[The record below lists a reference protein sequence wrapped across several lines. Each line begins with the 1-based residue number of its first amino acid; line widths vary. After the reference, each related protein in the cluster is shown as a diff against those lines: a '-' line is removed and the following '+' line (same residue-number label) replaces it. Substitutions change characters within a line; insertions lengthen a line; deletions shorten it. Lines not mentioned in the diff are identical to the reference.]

1 MNDHSRPVPEARPV
15 PAGTPKNG
23 MFGGTL
29 VAVGFGA
36 LAFLI
41 IIAVVPD
48 KPGMLAV
55 LRRGD
60 WRYLIV
66 GLACLAVA
74 IVFDAFR
81 LFWLCKGIGSD
92 VPFPRVV
99 QGIMASNFVSLVT
112 PFVSGGAP
120 CIVWVLQQAGV
131 DMSRASAAV
140 VAGGVVSQ
148 STLIALSVVVP
159 ILSGIHR
166 AGDPFARMLSI
177 GARTVVP
184 LYLLGVVLIVLG
196 SLRIEWAQR
205 TISSWDKRLQKA
217 VRARRL
223 AVRLRRLLRGIGQG
237 LRGYNASFRLLATER
252 PSVLIRA
259 YGCSALYFM
268 GLFTVGYL
276 VFRAV
281 GADIGYLRAVSA
293 QMIVLLVASAT
304 PTPGGAGASELG
316 AYSLFAQMMP
326 REAVG
331 AFVLVWRILTY
342 WLLLLTG
349 AIALGMAVRTSAQ
362 RYAQLA
368 IQGTNRK
375 FSSRKGLKQ
384 R

>member
-1 MNDHSRPVPEARPV
+1 MNDSPRPVSETHLKPSGMPEKGILRS
-15 PAGTPKNG
+15 
-23 MFGGTL
+23 TL
-29 VAVGFGA
+29 TAVGFSIVV
-36 LAFLI
+36 FLI
-41 IIAVVPD
+41 VIAVVPD
-48 KPGMLAV
+48 KTGMLAV

-60 WRYLIV
+60 WRYLAA
-66 GLACLAVA
+66 GLACLALA
-74 IVFDAFR
+74 LWFDAFR
-81 LFWLCKGIGSD
+81 LWWLCKGIGSE

-99 QGIMASNFVSLVT
+99 QGILASNFVSLVT

-120 CIVWVLQQAGV
+120 CIIWVLQQSGV

-148 STLIALSVVVP
+148 SMLVALSVVVP
-159 ILSGIHR
+159 ILSGIHQ
-166 AGDPFARMLSI
+166 ADDPFAHMLSI

-184 LYLLGVVLIVLG
+184 LYLLGVVLVVVG

-205 TISSWDKRLQKA
+205 TISSWDRRLQKA

-237 LRGYNASFRLLATER
+237 LRGYNASFKLLATER

-268 GLFTVGYL
+268 GMFTVGYL
-276 VFRAV
+276 VFRAF
-281 GADIGYLRAVSA
+281 GADVGYLRAVSA
-293 QMIVLLVASAT
+293 QMIILLVASAT

-316 AYSLFAQMMP
+316 AYSLFVQIMP
-326 REAVG
+326 KEAVG

-349 AIALGMAVRTSAQ
+349 AIALGMAVRASAQ

-368 IQGTNRK
+368 MQGTRR
-375 FSSRKGLKQ
+375 FSSRKGRKQ